1 MLYLNDNTWSRFNR
15 LTFNGQGTATVDV
28 DQSWDNSTG
37 YFDLG
42 NEYADDVF
50 ENAGISF
57 RCGYL
62 GYGCADTAMLRNQFL
77 NDSPIGVAMWNYSA
91 LDTFIWYSLYQN
103 DGVGV

>member
-57 RCGYL
+57 DAAIWAMGAPTPRC
-62 GYGCADTAMLRNQFL
+62 CAT
-77 NDSPIGVAMWNYSA
+77 SS
-91 LDTFIWYSLYQN
+91 
-103 DGVGV
+103 